1 MSHHPIAFL
10 RRLAAAPAADSVPDA
25 DLLARFVQD
34 NDEAAFG
41 ILVARHGPMILGVC
55 AHVLGDR
62 HAAEDCTQAA
72 FLVLARRA
80 ASLRRPQALAAWLHG
95 VALRVAWRARAE
107 ARRQL
112 PQAPAA
118 APEAADPHP
127 DPLDALTA
135 RELLALVDEEIA
147 HLPEAYRLAVL
158 LCGRQGRTVEEAA
171 RLLGWTPGSVR
182 ARLVRGRR
190 RLHARLIRRGLTL
203 SAVAAAVEVPRGAAG
218 MPTALVGA
226 TARAALAFAAGGPAA
241 GVSARVMVLTQAG
254 LRGLAMG
261 KARLTAALLL
271 AAGVALAG
279 AGMLAHQGPP
289 DAGQEA
295 GRVQPAGRAPGR
307 TDPYRDPLP
316 AGALTRLGTLRFR
329 HSQNVLDIAF
339 APDGKTLAAA
349 DSDLVCLWN
358 AATGEELRRLQQAT
372 TGHGLAFAPDSKTL
386 ATADFTAIL
395 LWDPATGRQLR
406 RFPLQGQPVVVSLL
420 FSPDGKT
427 LAWLTQDNTLGL
439 SDAATGKVQ
448 HRWPGPPNIV
458 SSSVAFS
465 PDSRTLALACQ
476 KDNDVPLYDTATGAE
491 VRRLVGHRESVYT
504 VAFSPDGK
512 TLVSTARDDTL
523 RFWNAATGKELRRVK
538 HGGGAW
544 KLAFSPDGTVLATGG
559 WNARL
564 WETATGKLLR
574 TCERDDDGHFECLAF
589 SPDGKTVAAS
599 RSNSHAPSLWD
610 VASGKRRLAFAGH
623 LGPVTGIAV
632 SPDGTLLATAAWEK
646 NYSRRNAVHLWD
658 PATGKELGTVGTDL
672 GFVGGPAFSPD
683 GRLLAAGN
691 EDGTI
696 RLWDPATR
704 REVRRLTGHKD
715 MVEWVGF
722 TAGGKVLASLG
733 YHDRT
738 IRLWDVARGKELR
751 QFRGTQATPGGGIA
765 PAPDGKT
772 IVQGGEVPPS
782 LVLWDAATGKA
793 VDRFGGYGAQVT
805 ALALSPDGRTLATA
819 AGGDGVRLWD
829 VATGKEVRRF
839 ADPNRWIGLL
849 VFSPDGRTL
858 GGGGGTVHLWEVAT
872 GTEQCRFAGHRGP
885 VRSGA
890 FSPDGRRFLS
900 GGEDTTVLI
909 WDLTGQAAES
919 RPGSVSLSPR
929 ELEDLWVDLGA
940 AEASRAHRA
949 VWALVASPEQAVRLF
964 RDRLLPVA
972 AADPERVAQL
982 LSELDSEDFAR
993 RDKATKELRRMGE
1006 AILPALRRALAGR
1019 PPPELRRRAEQ
1030 LVDDLGGLSSEQLA
1044 AVRAVEALER
1054 VGSPDA
1060 RQVLEALT
1068 GGVPEARR
1076 TREARAALQR
1086 LAGRPVPAR

>member
-1 MSHHPIAFL
+1 VSHHPIAFL
-10 RRLAAAPAADSVPDA
+10 RWLAATPAAESVPDA
-25 DLLARFVQD
+25 DLLARFIHHG
-34 NDEAAFG
+34 DEAAFA
-41 ILVARHGPMILGVC
+41 ILVARHGPMVLGVC
-55 AHVLGDR
+55 THILGDR
-62 HAAEDCTQAA
+62 HSAEDCTQAA

-107 ARRQL
+107 ARRQPL
-112 PQAPAA
+112 QAPAG
-118 APEAADPHP
+118 APVAADPHP

-158 LCGRQGRTVEEAA
+158 LCGREGRTVEEAA

-182 ARLVRGRR
+182 GRLVRGRR
-190 RLHARLIRRGLTL
+190 RLHARLVRRGLSL
-203 SAVAAAVEVPRGAAG
+203 AAVAAAVEVPRGAAG
-218 MPTALVGA
+218 MPAALVGA
-226 TARAALAFAAGGPAA
+226 TARAALAFAAGGETA
-241 GVSARVMVLTQAG
+241 GVSARVMVLAQAG
-254 LRGLAMG
+254 LRGLVPG
-261 KARLTAALLL
+261 KGWFAAALLL
-271 AAGVALAG
+271 AAGVVLAG
-279 AGMLAHQGPP
+279 AAMLAREGRPGS
-289 DAGQEA
+289 GQEA
-295 GRVQPAGRAPGR
+295 DRAQPARVTSAR
-307 TDPYRDPLP
+307 TDPYGDLLP
-316 AGALTRLGTLRFR
+316 SRALTRLGTVRFR
-329 HSQNVLDIAF
+329 HSENVLDIAF

-349 DSDLVCLWN
+349 DSDLVCLWD
-358 AATGEELRRLQQAT
+358 AATGKELRRLQQAT
-372 TGHGLAFAPDSKTL
+372 TGHGLAFAPDGKTL

-427 LAWLTQDNTLGL
+427 LAWLTQDNTLRL
-439 SDAATGKVQ
+439 SDAATGKVL
-448 HRWPGPPNIV
+448 HRWPGPPNVV
-458 SSSVAFS
+458 SSSVTFS

-476 KDNDVPLYDTATGAE
+476 KDNEIPLYDTATGAE

-512 TLVSTARDDTL
+512 TVASSARDDTL
-523 RFWNAATGKELRRVK
+523 RFWDAATGKQLRRVK
-538 HGGGAW
+538 HDGGVW

-564 WETATGKLLR
+564 WDAATGKLLR
-574 TCERDDDGHFECLAF
+574 ACERDDDGHVECLAF

-623 LGPVTGIAV
+623 LGPVAGIAV
-632 SPDGTLLATAAWEK
+632 SPDGTLVATAAWEK
-646 NYSRRNAVHLWD
+646 NYRRRNAVRLWD
-658 PATGKELGTVGTDL
+658 PTTGKELGTAGTDL
-672 GFVGGPAFSPD
+672 GFVGGLAFSPD

-722 TAGGKVLASLG
+722 TADGKVLASLG

-738 IRLWDVARGKELR
+738 IRLWDVAAGKELR
-751 QFRGTQATPGGGIA
+751 HFRDNQAIPSGGIA
-765 PAPDGKT
+765 LAPDGKT
-772 IVQGGEVPPS
+772 IVQGGEAPPS

-793 VDRFGGYGAQVT
+793 VDRFGGYARPIT

-819 AGGDGVRLWD
+819 VRGDGVRQWD
-829 VATGKEVRRF
+829 VATGKEVRRL
-839 ADPNRWIGLL
+839 ADASVWIGLL

-858 GGGGGTVHLWEVAT
+858 AQGGGAVRLWELAT

-890 FSPDGRRFLS
+890 FSPDGRKFFS

-909 WDLTGQAAES
+909 WDVTGRVAEG
-919 RPGSVSLSPR
+919 RPEAVHYSPR
-929 ELEDLWVDLGA
+929 ELDDLWADLSVA
-940 AEASRAHRA
+940 DASRAHRA
-949 VWALVASPEQAVRLF
+949 LWALVAAPEQAVRML
-964 RDRLLPVA
+964 RDRLRPVV
-972 AADPERVAQL
+972 AADPERVARL
-982 LSELDSEDFAR
+982 LPELDSEDFAR
-993 RDKATKELRRMGE
+993 RDKATKELHQMGE
-1006 AILPALRRALAGR
+1006 AVLPALRKALAGR
-1019 PPPELRRRAEQ
+1019 PAQELRRRAER
-1030 LVDDLGGLSSEQLA
+1030 LVDELGGLSPEQLA

-1060 RQVLEALT
+1060 RQVLEALAA
-1068 GGVPEARR
+1068 GVPEARR
-1076 TREARAALQR
+1076 TREARAALRR
-1086 LAGRPVPAR
+1086 LADRPVPAR